1 MFTKS
6 QLKNMNYDMRF
17 SSSPW
22 ITIIENKNTD
32 NSNYD
37 LYKLYPTNNSSPSYI
52 AFPIDKVLSYND
64 FVKYN
69 ISKLKKY
76 ALL

>member
-37 LYKLYPTNNSSPSYI
+37 LYKLYPKSNGSEYI

-69 ISKLKKY
+69 ISK
-76 ALL
+76 

>member
-37 LYKLYPTNNSSPSYI
+37 LYKLYPTNNNSISTGREYVALP
-52 AFPIDKVLSYND
+52 ADKILSFSD
-64 FVKYN
+64 CSKYN
-69 ISKLKKY
+69 ISK
-76 ALL
+76 

>member
-22 ITIIENKNTD
+22 IRIIENKNTD

-37 LYKLYPTNNSSPSYI
+37 LYKLYHTNNSSQSYI
-52 AFPIDKVLSYND
+52 AVPIDKVLSYND

-69 ISKLKKY
+69 ISKNKNKN
-76 ALL
+76 